1 MEAFHTLDIEKS
13 LKIVESSP
21 DGLSEKEA
29 RRRLVHYGPN
39 ALPESKPKP
48 VYVTFLE
55 QFKSPIIL
63 ILLVAVVISFAIGE
77 ILDAWFIFAV
87 LIINALIGTWLE
99 HAAAQKAEAL
109 KTSVKTYANVLR
121 DGRVR
126 RVESNE
132 LTIGDIV
139 LLESGDKVPADIR
152 LLSSHDLMVDE
163 SLLTG
168 ESVAV
173 EKRADLLFDDP
184 DLPLGDRGNMLF
196 AGTFVTSGRG
206 RGVVVAVGM
215 QTQIGLIAEMLAHK
229 SEAKIPLIE
238 RLERFSK
245 NIAIAVGVASV
256 LLFFIALYRHMET
269 MDIFFLILAL
279 FVSAVPEGLPVAI
292 TVALAAAAVAMS
304 ARNVIVRKLAAIE
317 GLGSCTLIAT
327 DKTGTLTL
335 NRLRVKS
342 FVTPR
347 AEIDDPQQMEPS
359 LAEALLVAN
368 EAHMESEGE
377 PESLVGDQV
386 DVALALFA
394 LKKSP
399 SLSIWLESPR
409 AAAMPYES
417 ERKMAAAALQTE
429 EGYLHVAKGS
439 PEVILALCGLEE
451 NRKVELMREVER
463 WAAEG
468 YRIIAVAR
476 RMAPYGEIDRA
487 LKEGGFEWLGFAA
500 IVDPVREGVPEA
512 IEACAKAGIV
522 VAMITGD
529 HPSTAY
535 HIGRQLGIALSRE
548 EVIDG
553 EELAR
558 WAERGEKEE
567 EIADKRVFARVSP
580 AQKLQIVKAF
590 QRLGHYVAVTGDGVN
605 DAPALKFSNIG
616 IAMGRSGTD
625 VAKESAD
632 LILTD
637 DAFPSIVNG
646 IEEGRRAYDNIRK
659 VVHLLISTGFAEIVL
674 VLLSLLFAVP
684 VPLLPIHLLWLNLV
698 TNGVQ
703 HIGLGIEKAE
713 PDVLKRPPRPP
724 NEPIFERV
732 MLRRIAVGG
741 LYMGVVAFAL
751 FHFLLERGYE
761 TESARN
767 LTLMLMVLFE
777 NVHVFNCRSET
788 LPIWRIRHL
797 QNPVLLLTV
806 VVAQLIHIG
815 AMHFPPMQR
824 LLAVEPISL
833 SVWDDLLLLSLGL
846 VVAMEVEKWLRRRG
860 KGVDSGQ

>member
-1 MEAFHTLDIEKS
+1 MEAFHTLDIRNS
-13 LKIVESSP
+13 LELVDSSP
-21 DGLSEKEA
+21 EGLDEKEA
-29 RRRLVHYGPN
+29 RRRLAHYGPN

-48 VYVTFLE
+48 LYVTFLE

-87 LIINALIGTWLE
+87 LLINALIGTWLE

-109 KTSVKTYANVLR
+109 KSSVKTYANVLR
-121 DGRVR
+121 SGRIR
-126 RVESNE
+126 RIEAQE
-132 LTIGDIV
+132 LTIGDVV

-152 LLSSHDLMVDE
+152 LLSSHDLRVDE

-173 EKRADLLFDDP
+173 EKRADVVFDDP
-184 DLPLGDRGNMLF
+184 DLPVGDRSNMLF

-206 RGVVVAVGM
+206 KGVVVAVGM
-215 QTQIGLIAEMLAHK
+215 QTQIGRIAEMLAQK

-245 NIAIAVGVASV
+245 NIAIAVAVASV
-256 LLFFIALYRHMET
+256 LLFVIALYRQMET

-335 NRLRVKS
+335 NRLRVEV
-342 FVTPR
+342 FVTP
-347 AEIDDPQQMEPS
+347 EGSIDDPSRMDAA
-359 LAEALLVAN
+359 LAESLLIAN
-368 EAHMESEGE
+368 EAHLAEEKN
-377 PESLVGDQV
+377 PESLEGDQV
-386 DVALALFA
+386 DVALAAFA
-394 LKKSP
+394 LKKAP
-399 SLSIWLESPR
+399 SLSIWLEYPR
-409 AAAMPYES
+409 AATMPYES
-417 ERKMAAAALQTE
+417 EKKMAAAAVQTD
-429 EGYLHVAKGS
+429 EGYLYAAKGS
-439 PEVILALCGLEE
+439 PEVILSLCA
-451 NRKVELMREVER
+451 VEGPQSERIMREVEA
-463 WAAEG
+463 WAAKG

-476 RMAPYGEIDRA
+476 RMAPHGEIEKA
-487 LKEGGFEWLGFAA
+487 LREGGFEWLGFAA

-512 IEACAKAGIV
+512 VKACEGAGIV
-522 VAMITGD
+522 VVMITGD

-535 HIGRQLGIALSRE
+535 HIAKELGIALSLE

-553 EELAR
+553 EALTR
-558 WAERGEKEE
+558 WAERGQRAE

-580 AQKLQIVKAF
+580 AQKLQIVKAY
-590 QRLGHYVAVTGDGVN
+590 QALGHYVAVTGDGVN

-637 DAFPSIVNG
+637 DAFSSIVNG

-713 PDVLKRPPRPP
+713 PDVLKRSPRSP

-751 FHFLLERGYE
+751 FYFLLERGYE

-806 VVAQLIHIG
+806 IVAQLIHIG

-824 LLAVEPISL
+824 LLAIEPISL

-846 VVAMEVEKWLRRRG
+846 IVAMEVEKWLRR
-860 KGVDSGQ
+860 KEVDSGQ